1 MKKHAFLNEIDSIKK
16 FFITIKVNKD
26 ITTVEIRKIDVFKI
40 LNYFDLND
48 YIEMSL
54 MTYTPTDET
63 HAEIFL
69 QN

>member
-1 MKKHAFLNEIDSIKK
+1 MKKHDFLKEIEDINK
-16 FFITIKVNKD
+16 FFITIRVNKH
-26 ITTVEIRKIDVFKI
+26 ITTVEITKIDLLKI

-48 YIEMSL
+48 YIEVEL
-54 MTYTPTDET
+54 MTYTILNET